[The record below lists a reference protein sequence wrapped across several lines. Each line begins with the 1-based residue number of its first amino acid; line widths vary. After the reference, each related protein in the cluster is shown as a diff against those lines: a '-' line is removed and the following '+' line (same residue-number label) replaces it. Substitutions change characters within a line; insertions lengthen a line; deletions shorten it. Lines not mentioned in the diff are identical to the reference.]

1 VKNVKPTAGFTKI
14 ARTMRALVF
23 DRNLEF
29 RTDYSNPLATP
40 GESIVRVSL
49 AGICGTDLEIARG
62 YMQYRGVPGHEFAGR
77 VVESQNPSLRG
88 KRVVGEI
95 NAGCARCAACFA
107 GDSRHCPN
115 RTVLGILG
123 RDGAFAEYLKLP
135 DLNLIPIPDS
145 IPDNIAVFV
154 EPLAAAYEI
163 FEQAHFARNQTIVV
177 LGDGRLGALVALVL
191 KGEKYLPIVAG
202 HHREKLARLSEL
214 GLDTAEESSLHDKFD
229 VVIECSGSESG
240 FRRAL
245 ELVRPRGKIIL
256 KSTAAASA
264 ELNLAPIV
272 INEVT
277 VIGSRCG
284 RFQPALDALAAGKID
299 PAPLID
305 STFALDDGIAA
316 FEAANDPLNFKI
328 LLRAS

>member
-1 VKNVKPTAGFTKI
+1 VKPTAGFTKI
-14 ARTMRALVF
+14 VRTMRALVF

-29 RTDYSNPLATP
+29 RADYLDPVAAP

-62 YMQYRGVPGHEFAGR
+62 YMGYRGVPGHEFTGR
-77 VVESQNPSLRG
+77 VTESKTASLRG

-107 GDSRHCPN
+107 GDPRHCPN

-123 RDGAFAEYLKLP
+123 RDGAFAEFLKLP

-145 IPDNIAVFV
+145 IPDDIAVFV

-163 FEQAHFARNQTIVV
+163 FDQTQVGRNQTIVV
-177 LGDGRLGALVALVL
+177 MGDGRLGALVALVL
-191 KGEKYLPIVAG
+191 RGAQYLPIVAG
-202 HHREKLARLSEL
+202 HHREKLARLADL

-272 INEVT
+272 INEIT
-277 VIGSRCG
+277 VVGSRCG

-305 STFALDDGIAA
+305 GTFALDDGLAA
-316 FEAANDPLNFKI
+316 FEAAKDPLKFKI